1 MLKNYLENNNY
12 IKNESFE
19 IDRSLLNC
27 AYFESI
33 YKPFSYSTVNNEMY
47 NKTLEF
53 LTIMKKNNTWTHT
66 VHTDEQLKE
75 IVRNVYDCKTFTS
88 LQCKGNESS
97 VFMIMMFIGNPP
109 LAPDDSDNIR
119 KNRKN
124 KLEYMN
130 NCQIYEE
137 ETEIREDYIKNIGML
152 YEDYS
157 KAGPLSVNGYPT
169 FFSCSIL
176 SIDDTKRFID
186 LYIRYEKLR
195 VEFDNNF

>member
-1 MLKNYLENNNY
+1 MNNNA
-12 IKNESFE
+12 ET
-19 IDRSLLNC
+19 RQ
-27 AYFESI
+27 
-33 YKPFSYSTVNNEMY
+33 
-47 NKTLEF
+47 
-53 LTIMKKNNTWTHT
+53 WTHT

-157 KAGPLSVNGYPT
+157 KAGSLSVNGYPT

-195 VEFDNNF
+195 KEFDNNF

>member
-1 MLKNYLENNNY
+1 M
-12 IKNESFE
+12 
-19 IDRSLLNC
+19 NC
-27 AYFESI
+27 TYFESI
-33 YKPFSYSTVNNEMY
+33 YKPFSYSTVSNEMY

-109 LAPDDSDNIR
+109 LAPDDSNNIR

-157 KAGPLSVNGYPT
+157 KAGSLSVNGYPT

-195 VEFDNNF
+195 EEFDNNF